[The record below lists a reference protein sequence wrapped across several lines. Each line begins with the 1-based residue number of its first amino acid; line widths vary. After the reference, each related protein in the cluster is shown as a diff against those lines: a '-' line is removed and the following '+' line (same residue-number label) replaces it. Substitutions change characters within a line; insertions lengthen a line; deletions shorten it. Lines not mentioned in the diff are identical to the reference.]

1 MGTPQSVPGL
11 SPQTPEPAEGHSQAR
26 PPWRWQ
32 PSRPGQAP
40 HHACLERHHH
50 FRNILWLP
58 TQPLWEPSRVTPP
71 VPMGTL
77 LCPLSA
83 GSHFHCALL
92 TPKTGR
98 NPVSLFLNA
107 GHWRPWCSKS
117 RGHKLQATCS
127 SGQRYRPNGRLGTC
141 PTRTSPLRP
150 CVVSLPPVFQ
160 DCHPRSV
167 HCLLQHVSCAPTGG
181 TGSHPPR
188 PCPQGYSS
196 IEEQTSP
203 QL

>member
-1 MGTPQSVPGL
+1 MAAQSPRPSPPPRVPRA
-11 SPQTPEPAEGHSQAR
+11 SPPFSEHSLAAHSAPVGAFPGHT
-26 PPWRWQ
+26 
-32 PSRPGQAP
+32 SRSHGHP
-40 HHACLERHHH
+40 
-50 FRNILWLP
+50 I
-58 TQPLWEPSRVTPP
+58 
-71 VPMGTL
+71 

-83 GSHFHCALL
+83 GSHFLCALL

-160 DCHPRSV
+160 YCHPRSV